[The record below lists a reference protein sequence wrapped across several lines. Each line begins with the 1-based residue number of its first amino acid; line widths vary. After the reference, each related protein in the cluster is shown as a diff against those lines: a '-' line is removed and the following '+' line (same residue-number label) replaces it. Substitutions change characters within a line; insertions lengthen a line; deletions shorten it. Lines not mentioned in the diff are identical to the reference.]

1 MKWTPEISC
10 LSDSSSCINTQV
22 MIERSCLKYE
32 RTMFLV
38 LFDNEIVFHDLVASG
53 VKQR

>member
-10 LSDSSSCINTQV
+10 LLDSSCINTQV
-22 MIERSCLKYE
+22 MIERSCLE
-32 RTMFLV
+32 HARTMFLV
-38 LFDNEIVFHDLVASG
+38 LFDNEIVFHDLVANG